1 MNLLVICIA
10 LLVVATKGLDCL
22 TTLRAVPVAAAET
35 NPLARRIMHRLG
47 VHRSVALVF
56 VLATIWTCAL
66 ATVTILMDSAVYA
79 ALFVGLGLF
88 VATVQAAVAHTNW
101 TGRDNAITSRVLH
114 CHRAAARWIR

>member
-1 MNLLVICIA
+1 MNLLVICTA
-10 LLVVATKGLDCL
+10 LLVVATKALDCL

-35 NPLARRIMHRLG
+35 NPLARRIMQRLG

-56 VLATIWTCAL
+56 VLATVWTCAI
-66 ATVTILMDSAVYA
+66 ATVTILVNSTVYA

-101 TGRDNAITSRVLH
+101 TGRYNAITSCVLLF
-114 CHRAAARWIR
+114 HRTLARCTR